1 MSQYQLIAGGHTLI
15 SLDGKSP
22 KVKVVEGEIVDITN
36 PEISRARLLMGGFKD
51 EFEDGDEEVD
61 LDTDGGDDE
70 FADDEVDSDGK
81 STGKKSKGEGSGFN
95 RDNYYFY
102 KDKLVQLSGTIR
114 PKEKSKEGKVLT
126 LDFKTE
132 EKIYTVVMDDM
143 GKKLTT
149 SCFQELLVTGLVSK
163 ITEKEYTI
171 SIKTYI

>member
-1 MSQYQLIAGGHTLI
+1 
-15 SLDGKSP
+15 
-22 KVKVVEGEIVDITN
+22 
-36 PEISRARLLMGGFKD
+36 MGGFKD
-51 EFEDGDEEVD
+51 DFDDVEEEIDLDSEGSDDEFGFDDEDGD
-61 LDTDGGDDE
+61 
-70 FADDEVDSDGK
+70 GK
-81 STGKKSKGEGSGFN
+81 SSGKKGKSESSGFN

-114 PKEKSKEGKVLT
+114 PKERSKEGKVVS

-132 EKIYTVVMDDM
+132 EKIYSVVMDDM

-171 SIKTYI
+171 AIKTYI